1 MNNAFGGK
9 VMNDYV
15 LSCCSTADLTKQ
27 HFQSRDINYI
37 CFHFELDGKQYSDDL
52 GQSVPFD
59 QFYKMMAEGSETKT
73 SQVNADEFEEYFRGF
88 LKEGKDILHVCLSS
102 GLSGVINSA
111 NIAKSAL
118 IEEFPDRKI
127 IIIDSLGAS
136 SGYGMI
142 MDKAADLRDES
153 KSIDEVAEYIEENK
167 LRLNHLFFSSDLSFY
182 IKGGRISKSAGF
194 VGQML
199 NICPLLD
206 MDNNGRLIPRTKVRT
221 KKKVIKSIVEWI
233 QQLAEDGLDYNGK
246 CYISQSGCY
255 QDAKEVAD
263 LVEQTFPKSNGK
275 VEIND
280 VGTTIGSHTGPGTVA
295 LFFWGKERTE

>member
-1 MNNAFGGK
+1 MNE
-9 VMNDYV
+9 YV

-73 SQVNADEFEEYFRGF
+73 SQVNSDEFEEYFRSF
-88 LKEGKDILHVCLSS
+88 LQEGKDILHVCLSS

-111 NIAKSAL
+111 NIARSAL
-118 IEEFPDRKI
+118 LEEFPDRKI

-142 MDKAADLRDES
+142 MDKAADLRDEG
-153 KSIDEVAEYIEENK
+153 KSIDEVAQYIEENK
-167 LRLNHLFFSSDLSFY
+167 LKLNHLFFSSDLSFY

-206 MDNNGRLIPRTKVRT
+206 MDNNGHLIPRTKVRT
-221 KKKVIKSIVEWI
+221 KKKVIKSIVEWM
-233 QQLAEDGLDYNGK
+233 QQLVEDGLDYSGK

-263 LVEQTFPKSNGK
+263 LVEQTFPKLDGK